1 MVGLLR
7 KWWGEFFDAV
17 EDVEQESR
25 AAQAERD
32 PRRLNGAV
40 IGVVMVGCLSL
51 SLLEYYGSS
60 GDYKIL
66 EPLFGLFVD
75 KPQDLMGDVFR
86 RGDRAELY
94 RLAYWSLATIACYFL
109 LPAIYIKVVL
119 REKISDY
126 GLRTKGTLSHAW
138 IYFAMYLA
146 VLPFV
151 VAVAFTEPF
160 QRTYPFYNNA
170 GMSPYDFLAWQ
181 VLYAA
186 QFFSLEFFFR
196 GFLIHGV
203 RSRFG
208 YYAVL
213 LSVVP
218 YCMIHFGK
226 PLPETLGAVIAGL
239 VLGTI
244 SIFTRNIWLGVLIH
258 VSVAVTMDLLSLT
271 IQGKWFWQ

>member
-7 KWWGEFFDAV
+7 RWWGQFFDAV
-17 EDVEQESR
+17 ADVELESR
-25 AAQAERD
+25 RAQAEQD
-32 PRRLNGAV
+32 PRRLDGAV
-40 IGVVMVGCLSL
+40 IGVATIACVSL
-51 SLLEYYGSS
+51 ALLEYYGSS
-60 GDYKIL
+60 TDYKIL
-66 EPLFGLFVD
+66 EPLVGLFVER
-75 KPQDLMGDVFR
+75 PQDVMRDIFR
-86 RGDRAELY
+86 RGDRAELF
-94 RLAYWSLATIACYFL
+94 RLAYWSAATFLLYFL
-109 LPAIYIKVVL
+109 LPALYVKGIL
-119 REKISDY
+119 REKLADY

-138 IYFAMYLA
+138 IYFSMYLA

-170 GMSPYDFLAWQ
+170 GASIGDFLAWEL
-181 VLYAA
+181 LYAA

-196 GFLIHGV
+196 GFLIHGA

-244 SIFTRNIWLGVLIH
+244 SMFTRNIWLGVLIH

-271 IQGKWFWQ
+271 IQGKWF